1 MSTYSWKATENNMGV
16 STNLSHLIVHQ
27 AQNIFI
33 LALASL
39 SAVRKLCELY
49 LVEDT
54 KSADR
59 KKHPQ
64 YG

>member
-1 MSTYSWKATENNMGV
+1 MGV

-49 LVEDT
+49 LVEDA